1 MASNLGRKTHLK
13 KYLAYKGKW
22 QFFPVA
28 NVNGKPKPE
37 LVLIAGKPRRG
48 TSGTFYL

>member
-13 KYLAYKGKW
+13 KYLAYEGKW